1 LYAAGQSSEAV
12 LAGEHTTQLTGEQVC
27 GVF

>member
-12 LAGEHTTQLTGEQVC
+12 LAAEHTTQLTGEQVC
-27 GVF
+27 VV